1 MSLDDVPIN
10 GDRTRTWEEIIA
22 SALEGDGG
30 TTTTTTTTT
39 RDDDD
44 ADCLKSTPTRSY
56 LKKGTR
62 AMRTSPLTPKTAGT
76 TPNVTN
82 ARSKVARARGMGAG
96 GGAERGTGTTTAER
110 RRGTTTTTSPSPKIA
125 FGRREESRSPRRAGG
140 GLFDHDVNVQPSTM
154 EAWREHKA
162 RSARETKEF
171 EALESRLW
179 SETKAKEEAERRSF
193 DDVRSGTVVRDFV
206 SSSTAEEEE
215 ARAAFE
221 RAKASLAS
229 ERQRFADERAAWE
242 AKRDDAEE
250 AFKAE
255 CEDVR
260 RQFKREKAALMREA
274 EAHLALPTK
283 QERNEAKFLRE
294 QLERN
299 EAEFKA
305 EQQRAKLTVDRLRQ
319 QIVDLTNEISEL
331 RMEKRLLEEK
341 CEVSNR
347 LQAKALSTTPPRRVE
362 PVVEIASPASS
373 RPGMTISSE
382 PSPSRRVYA
391 DDTTYFAPRALS
403 VRDPL
408 PSVSDKVRLR
418 STAGLE
424 REIPHEDG
432 RVERVFADGRR
443 VVFFANGTIKEI
455 DGHETT
461 IFFTNGDIK
470 RTHQN
475 GIIEYYYFD
484 VETWHTTH
492 PTGVELYHFVQTNQV
507 ELHAAG
513 DEPKDKEIL
522 FPDGTLRRVYSNGF
536 EEDVAGL

>member
-22 SALEGDGG
+22 SALSGDGG
-30 TTTTTTTTT
+30 TTTTTTTTNDA
-39 RDDDD
+39 RD

-82 ARSKVARARGMGAG
+82 ARSKVGRARGMSPG

-179 SETKAKEEAERRSF
+179 SETEEAERRSF

>member
-22 SALEGDGG
+22 SALSGDGG

-39 RDDDD
+39 TNDDD

-82 ARSKVARARGMGAG
+82 ARSKVGRARGMSPG

-179 SETKAKEEAERRSF
+179 SETEEAERRSF

>member
-30 TTTTTTTTT
+30 TTTTTTTT

-82 ARSKVARARGMGAG
+82 ARSKVGRARGMSPG

-513 DEPKDKEIL
+513 D
-522 FPDGTLRRVYSNGF
+522 
-536 EEDVAGL
+536 

>member
-22 SALEGDGG
+22 SALSGDGG

-39 RDDDD
+39 NDDDD

-82 ARSKVARARGMGAG
+82 ARSKVARARGMSPR

-140 GLFDHDVNVQPSTM
+140 GLFDHDVDVQPSTM

-179 SETKAKEEAERRSF
+179 SETEEAERRSF

-470 RTHQN
+470 RAHQN

>member
-22 SALEGDGG
+22 KELRAHGA
-30 TTTTTTTTT
+30 TTTT
-39 RDDDD
+39 RDDGDGDGDDDGD
-44 ADCLKSTPTRSY
+44 ADCLKSTPSRSY

-76 TPNVTN
+76 TPNVTS
-82 ARSKVARARGMGAG
+82 ARSKVASALGRRAMGTG
-96 GGAERGTGTTTAER
+96 ERGRGTTTAER
-110 RRGTTTTTSPSPKIA
+110 RRGATTTSPKIA
-125 FGRREESRSPRRAGG
+125 FGRRDESRSPRREGG

-162 RSARETKEF
+162 RSERETKEF

-193 DDVRSGTVVRDFV
+193 DDARSGTVVRDFV
-206 SSSTAEEEE
+206 SSPTAEEEE

-229 ERQRFADERAAWE
+229 ERRRFADERAAWE
-242 AKRDDAEE
+242 ARRDDAEE

-299 EAEFKA
+299 ETEFKA
-305 EQQRAKLTVDRLRQ
+305 ERQRAKLTVDRLRQ
-319 QIVDLTNEISEL
+319 QVVDLTNEISEL

-347 LQAKALSTTPPRRVE
+347 LQAKASSTTTPRRVA

-391 DDTTYFAPRALS
+391 DDTTYLAPRALS

-443 VVFFANGTIKEI
+443 IVFFANGTIKEI

>member
-22 SALEGDGG
+22 SALSGDGG

-39 RDDDD
+39 TNDDD

-82 ARSKVARARGMGAG
+82 ARSKVGRARGMSPG

-110 RRGTTTTTSPSPKIA
+110 RRGTTTTTTTSPKIA

-179 SETKAKEEAERRSF
+179 SETEEAERRSF